1 MSKTLVIDKYKLYTD
16 KGLDINETKKIM
28 QIADLHVG
36 KNTLN
41 KYGEES
47 IQLLEKYL
55 EDTNNIDSIIVPGD
69 LVNGANSYLNS
80 EYLAKLN
87 YILEMLGQKAPTIVS
102 RGNHDVWN
110 GNDEISEIFKNLY
123 KIKNVYPLDNEQAN
137 IDGVT
142 YTGFSPRFDAYNIMN
157 VGKKAN
163 EMFEEDWKKCDFYFK
178 NGNLNILLAHDPITM
193 SSSES
198 LNSLNEDFKN
208 ITMIGAGHLHNG
220 FITTKHEQ
228 KRKQKLQDKG
238 IWESP
243 LTGFKIN
250 NCRGAYFIGNNTRGQ
265 LYLPEQDYYKVI
277 NGYEEKDKALLVI
290 TKGFSKYPL
299 SKIGGDPN
307 ITEIELSNSKVNYS
321 DDEKDIKSNIR

>member
-1 MSKTLVIDKYKLYTD
+1 M
-16 KGLDINETKKIM
+16 
-28 QIADLHVG
+28 
-36 KNTLN
+36 
-41 KYGEES
+41 
-47 IQLLEKYL
+47 EKYL

-110 GNDEISEIFKNLY
+110 GNDEISKIFKNLD
-123 KIKNVYPLDNEQAN
+123 KIKNVYPLDNEQEN

-163 EMFEEDWKKCDFYFK
+163 KMFEEDWKKCDFHFK

-193 SSSES
+193 SSDES

-228 KRKQKLQDKG
+228 KRKLKLQDKG

-307 ITEIELSNSKVNYS
+307 ITEIELSNSKVNYI
-321 DDEKDIKSNIR
+321 DDEKNIKSNIR